1 MAQATPVKS
10 TKEWISVHEASA
22 LIGVSAATLRRWSDA
37 GDIRTFTTP
46 GGHRRFSRSAILGL
60 LPATRRQRPNL
71 GRLGETPEHM
81 IRVYRRHL
89 ADTCFG
95 VPWLGELEDAE
106 LTPFREQG
114 RLIAKSLI
122 DVIDAATPEAHVMA
136 IEQATGVAA
145 EFGRMAARCR
155 VGARPTVEAFLIFR
169 LPFLRELASVAR
181 RRGLDTGEATELL
194 ETATEAIDLLIS
206 ALMTG
211 HESAQAEPASATV
224 TVTT

>member
-1 MAQATPVKS
+1 MAQTAPVKS

-71 GRLGETPEHM
+71 ERMGETPEHM

-106 LTPFREQG
+106 LTSFREQG
-114 RLIAKSLI
+114 RLIARSLI

-155 VGARPTVEAFLIFR
+155 VDARHTVEAFLVFR

-206 ALMTG
+206 ALMIG
-211 HESAQAEPASATV
+211 HESADAAAVPLAVTAE
-224 TVTT
+224 